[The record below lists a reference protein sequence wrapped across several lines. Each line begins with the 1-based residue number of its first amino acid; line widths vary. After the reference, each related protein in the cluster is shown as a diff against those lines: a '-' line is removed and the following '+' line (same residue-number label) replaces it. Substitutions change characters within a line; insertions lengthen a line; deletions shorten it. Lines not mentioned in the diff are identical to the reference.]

1 MEIRSRTAMVDGLL
15 TSYLEAGHGDPVV
28 LLHGGEFGISAEISW
43 EATIPALAEQ
53 YRVLAPDM
61 LGFGQSAKV
70 VDFNDGRGMRI
81 RHIARF
87 CDELSVDSAH
97 FVGNSMGAINLLV
110 DATSESPLLPVR
122 SLVAICGGGEI
133 QRNQYMEA
141 LYDYD
146 ATVPAMRRIVEALFH
161 DPSYPADDDFVRR
174 RYESSIAPGAWEA
187 IAAARFRR
195 PGAEPSPTP
204 SSKRA
209 YQRVTVPVLVVEGAC
224 DKLLPPGWAKEIADQ
239 LPDGR
244 STVIDAAGHCPQIEQ
259 PTDTNALLL
268 EFLADID
275 STGLIRRY
283 PAARKAGTKLAFIFY

>member
-1 MEIRSRTAMVDGLL
+1 MQRKELVVDGLV
-15 TSYLEAGHGDPVV
+15 TSYLEAGDGDPVI
-28 LLHGGEFGISAEISW
+28 LLHGGEFGVSAEIGW
-43 EATIPALAEQ
+43 ERTIPALAQ
-53 YRVLAPDM
+53 RYRVLAPDM

-87 CDELSVDSAH
+87 CDELGVDSAH
-97 FVGNSMGAINLLV
+97 FVGNSMGAISVLT
-110 DATSESPLLPVR
+110 DATSESPVLPMR

-174 RYESSIAPGAWEA
+174 RYESSTAPGAWEA

-209 YQRVTVPVLVVEGAC
+209 YERVSVPTLVVEGGC
-224 DKLLPPGWAKEIADQ
+224 DKLLPLGWAKEIADQ
-239 LPDGR
+239 IPQGR
-244 STVIDAAGHCPQIEQ
+244 SAVVEAAGHCPQIEQ
-259 PTDTNALLL
+259 SAIVNELLL
-268 EFLADID
+268 EFLQ
-275 STGLIRRY
+275 LRH
-283 PAARKAGTKLAFIFY
+283 P